1 MGTKSPGMVAHYLRY
16 STANVM
22 VILAGFVSFPVLTR
36 LLDNTQYGIL
46 GYYETWALMA
56 VAFGK
61 LGTQHALQR
70 YYPHDGDAG
79 ATRSFA
85 TNYFHVP
92 MAISVALWL
101 LVVAGLLAYDWAT
114 GSRQSPVMWLALA
127 SVPMAVYASL
137 VDTVLRVRESSKLVM
152 LSRIGSRWLQLVLM
166 LSAVVW
172 IQQSAFAVY
181 GAKLAGT
188 LLVVAFYLYWARR
201 HLPFSRAAVDAGIAR
216 QGLSF
221 GGPMI
226 IYEAF
231 AVALILV
238 DRVMLKFLT
247 GDFAVVGIF
256 SIGAALALQVH
267 MFMNLA
273 IFESFTPMANRLNV
287 TEGASAVRALKS
299 SVLMPMTYA
308 SVGVSVLLWCFG
320 TDVILALSGPDK
332 VASGPVFAV
341 MGVTRALLPVL
352 LVAGY
357 GLIMGKRST
366 QVMVLMCGSLLVNS
380 VLNWVWIPQFG
391 VMGAVYATLVSST
404 ALAVGHCVWV
414 PRDLLKLPDARTVVT
429 AGGVAAGCIV
439 AVWATGLFGL
449 QPGWE
454 RLLVGGTVVG
464 LAYCSLVL
472 LLDARIRM
480 QVLGL
485 LRSRSRAG
493 AIAAG
498 S

>member
-70 YYPHDGDAG
+70 FYPHDGGAG
-79 ATRSFA
+79 ETRAFA

-92 MAISVALWL
+92 MAISLVLWL
-101 LVVAGLLAYDWAT
+101 AFVAGLLAFDWAT

-137 VDTVLRVRESSKLVM
+137 VDTVLRVTESSKLVM

-172 IQQSAFAVY
+172 IQQSAFSVY
-181 GAKLAGT
+181 AAKLVGT
-188 LLVVAFYLYWARR
+188 LLVVAFYVYWARR
-201 HLPFSRAAVDAGIAR
+201 HLQFARADVDLGAAR
-216 QGLSF
+216 KGLSF

-247 GDFAVVGIF
+247 GDFAMVGIF

-287 TEGASAVRALKS
+287 TEGAAAVRALKA

-320 TDVILALSGPDK
+320 TDVIIALSGPDK
-332 VASGPVFAV
+332 IASGPVFAL
-341 MGVTRALLPVL
+341 MGVARALLPVL
-352 LVAGY
+352 LVASY

-366 QVMVLMCGSLLVNS
+366 QVMVLMCGSLLINS
-380 VLNWVWIPQFG
+380 VLNWVLIPRFG
-391 VMGAVYATLVSST
+391 VMGAVYATLASST
-404 ALAVGHCVWV
+404 ALAIGHCVWV
-414 PRDLLKLPDARTVVT
+414 PRDLLKFPDARTVLT
-429 AGGVAAGCIV
+429 AGGVAAGCV
-439 AVWATGLFGL
+439 AAVWATGLFGL
-449 QPGWE
+449 RPGWE
-454 RLLVGGTVVG
+454 RLLVGGTLAG
-464 LAYCSLVL
+464 LAYCTLVL
-472 LLDARIRM
+472 ALDVRIRA
-480 QVLGL
+480 QVLAL
-485 LRSRSRAG
+485 VRSRSRPG